1 MPVVSIGKGQWQRR
15 RHACAQ
21 TATRATFLANGLA
34 MPKFRAINCPDT
46 FKECFMTDFSG
57 QSQTDIRYIGTK
69 SEIFNLGLKTGLLTI
84 ITLGIYRFWA
94 KTRLRRHIWSST
106 QVRGEGFEYTGTG
119 MEKFL
124 GFLIA
129 IVVLAVYL
137 AVVNLILFALGL
149 EFVTE
154 PASQAEM
161 VGQLIL
167 IYANFFALLPL
178 IYFAQYRSMRYKLAR
193 TRFRGIRFGMESAA
207 GGYVWRALGL
217 TVLTALSLGTLW
229 PLMSFRLDKYLTDRA
244 FYGDGRFEQSGKWT
258 AIYRFT
264 IPFVIG
270 YVALGLAGVLTSL
283 GSDGLGTVLA
293 LVGGISFYFGL
304 VYYQVR
310 TTAYLTSHRVLDGKI
325 GFNSNPSVGSII
337 GIIIGGGL
345 VVGLAA
351 AVYFGI
357 FVGIFRG
364 IAGPFPGPVMIV
376 FGVVAYLF
384 GLVLL
389 GAISLAMITQPLLAH
404 VLGATQVLNIE
415 AADEIRQRAAD
426 KGADAEGFAD
436 ALDVGSAF

>member
-1 MPVVSIGKGQWQRR
+1 
-15 RHACAQ
+15 
-21 TATRATFLANGLA
+21 
-34 MPKFRAINCPDT
+34 
-46 FKECFMTDFSG
+46 MTDFSG
-57 QSQTDIRYIGTK
+57 QSQTDVRYIGTK
-69 SEIFNLGLKTGLLTI
+69 AEIFNLGLKTGLLTI
-84 ITLGIYRFWA
+84 VTLGIYRFWA

-149 EFVTE
+149 EFVSE
-154 PASQAEM
+154 PTNQAEM

-178 IYFAQYRSMRYKLAR
+178 IYFAEYRSMRYKLAR

-207 GGYVWRALGL
+207 GGYVWRALL
-217 TVLTALSLGTLW
+217 LSLVTLISLGTLW
-229 PLMSFRLDKYLTDRA
+229 PLMSFRLDKYMTDRA
-244 FYGDGRFEQSGKWT
+244 YYGDGLFEQAGKWT
-258 AIYRFT
+258 ALYRFML
-264 IPFVIG
+264 PFGIG
-270 YVALGLAGVLTSL
+270 IALIVL
-283 GSDGLGTVLA
+283 
-293 LVGGISFYFGL
+293 GGIMANATDGGGMSVLLMIAGGLTFYFGL
-304 VYYQVR
+304 IYYQVR
-310 TTAYLTSHRVLDGKI
+310 TSAYLTSNRVLDGKI

-357 FVGIFRG
+357 FAGIFQG
-364 IAGPFPGPVMIV
+364 IVGPFPGPAMIL
-376 FGVVAYLF
+376 FAVVAYLF

-389 GAISLAMITQPLLAH
+389 GAVSLAMITQPLLAH

>member
-1 MPVVSIGKGQWQRR
+1 
-15 RHACAQ
+15 
-21 TATRATFLANGLA
+21 
-34 MPKFRAINCPDT
+34 
-46 FKECFMTDFSG
+46 MTDFSG
-57 QSQTDIRYIGTK
+57 QSQTDVRYIGTK

-84 ITLGIYRFWA
+84 VTLGIYRFWA

-149 EFVTE
+149 EFVSE
-154 PASQAEM
+154 PTSQAEM

-207 GGYVWRALGL
+207 GGYVWRALL
-217 TVLTALSLGTLW
+217 LSLVTLISLGTLW
-229 PLMSFRLDKYLTDRA
+229 PLMSFRLDKYMTDRA
-244 FYGDGRFEQSGKWT
+244 YYGDGLFEQAGKWT
-258 AIYRFT
+258 ALYRFML
-264 IPFVIG
+264 PFGIG
-270 YVALGLAGVLTSL
+270 IALIVLGGVVAGATDGGGMSVLLMIAGGLT
-283 GSDGLGTVLA
+283 
-293 LVGGISFYFGL
+293 FYFGL
-304 VYYQVR
+304 IYYQVR
-310 TTAYLTSHRVLDGKI
+310 TSAYLTSNRVLDGKI

-357 FVGIFRG
+357 FAAIFQGIV
-364 IAGPFPGPVMIV
+364 GPFPGPAMIV
-376 FGVVAYLF
+376 FAVVAYLF